1 MHSLLSSISSFQ
13 GGKNTVT
20 PNLEGLDNATGHVWI
35 EPSGGKV
42 LLEALR
48 EFLTHRSGLCSE
60 VCFLLLRDNV

>member
-35 EPSGGKV
+35 ELSGKA

-60 VCFLLLRDNV
+60 ICLLLLHDNV